1 MILKRGDNSEDVRKL
16 QLKLGVDPI
25 GVFGPKTEDAVKSF
39 QSKHNL
45 NVDGVVT
52 KSVWDLIMQIPTA
65 TFDYS
70 KLKGNIPSK
79 IYDELAGVSTLFKIN
94 TPLRL
99 SHFLSQCAHE
109 SMDFKLTIENLNY
122 GSDGL
127 LRTFPKYFTK
137 LTAMKY
143 QRSPERIANIVY
155 ANRMGNGDTNSGDG
169 WKYRGRGY
177 IQLTGKDNYKAF
189 DTFVSENILEEPELV
204 ALKYPLLSA
213 GWFFHNNNLN
223 RISDKGSALEVITEL
238 TKRVNGGT
246 NGLKDRVHH
255 FEKYYNILK

>member
-1 MILKRGDNSEDVRKL
+1 MILKRGDKSEDVRKL
-16 QLKLGVDPI
+16 QMKLGVDPI
-25 GVFGPKTEDAVKSF
+25 GIFGPKTEDAVKSF

-52 KSVWDLIMQIPTA
+52 KAVWDLIMKASVP

-70 KLKGNIPSK
+70 KIKEHIPSK
-79 IYDELAGVSTLFKIN
+79 IYDELDNVVELFKIN

-109 SMDFKLTIENLNY
+109 SMEFKLTIENLNY
-122 GSDGL
+122 GADGL

-155 ANRMGNGDTNSGDG
+155 ANRMGNGDSESGDG

-177 IQLTGKDNYKAF
+177 IQLTGRDNYTAF
-189 DTFVSENILEEPELV
+189 DSFVPENIIEQPELV

-213 GWFFHNNNLN
+213 AWFFHKNNLN
-223 RISDKGSALEVITEL
+223 RISDKGSSVEVITEL
-238 TKRVNGGT
+238 TKRINGGT
-246 NGLKDRVHH
+246 NGLKDRIHH
-255 FEKYYNILK
+255 FEKYYNILT

>member
-16 QLKLGVDPI
+16 QLKLGVEPV
-25 GVFGPKTEDAVKSF
+25 GMFGPKTEDAVKSF

-45 NVDGVVT
+45 NVDGIVT
-52 KSVWDLIMQIPTA
+52 KSVWDLIMQIPTP

-70 KLKGNIPSK
+70 KIKGHIPSK
-79 IYDELAGVSTLFKIN
+79 IYDELDGVVNLFKIN

-109 SMDFKLTIENLNY
+109 SMEFKLTIENLNY
-122 GSDGL
+122 SADGL
-127 LRTFPKYFTK
+127 LRIFPKYFTK

-155 ANRMGNGDTNSGDG
+155 ANRMGNGNMESGEG

-177 IQLTGKDNYKAF
+177 IQLTGKDNYTAF
-189 DTFVSENILEEPELV
+189 DTFVNDDIVLQPDLV
-204 ALKYPLLSA
+204 ATKYPLLSA
-213 GWFFHNNNLN
+213 GWYFYKNNLN
-223 RISDKGSALEVITEL
+223 RICDKGSSLQIVTEL
-238 TKRVNGGT
+238 TKRINGGT
-246 NGLKDRVHH
+246 NGINDRVHH